1 MSPRFA
7 VSDTPIAGVKVLT
20 RSPVGDARGFLDR
33 HFDVDELAGLLG
45 GKPVA
50 QVNHTL
56 TRERGTV
63 RGMHYQTPPHA
74 EAKLVSCLRGEV
86 FDVAVDLRRGS
97 PTFLRWHAERLSPG
111 NHKTLLIPEGC
122 AHGFQALAP
131 DCELLYVHTAP
142 YAPNAEGGVHP
153 RDPRLGISWPEP
165 IAMLSPRDEAHPPI
179 AGGFT
184 GIAL

>member
-1 MSPRFA
+1 MLVAFS
-7 VSDTPIAGVKVLT
+7 AGPSASL
-20 RSPVGDARGFLDR
+20 LNC
-33 HFDVDELAGLLG
+33 GLW
-45 GKPVA
+45 
-50 QVNHTL
+50 
-56 TRERGTV
+56 RERGTV

-153 RDPRLGISWPEP
+153 RDPRLAISWPEP
-165 IAMLSPRDEAHPPI
+165 IAILSRRDEAHPPI
-179 AGGFT
+179 ADGYT